1 TIEWLVFGN
10 YRGKIAD
17 KFETGRAFL
26 RQRFGCSSTSSR
38 RNPKRSRTTVEQH
51 SNNTRTRV
59 EHESNSC
66 RTSVEEHSKKTKR
79 VLCFYFLLIAPRYPS
94 KKSDFEMSK

>member
-1 TIEWLVFGN
+1 

-38 RNPKRSRTTVEQH
+38 RNPKRSRTTVEQQ

-59 EHESNSC
+59 EQQSKRSRSLPEAESKPTRTAVEQVSKNS
-66 RTSVEEHSKKTKR
+66 RRKRSTSLFFRYEH
-79 VLCFYFLLIAPRYPS
+79 YFTGCVRNR
-94 KKSDFEMSK
+94 